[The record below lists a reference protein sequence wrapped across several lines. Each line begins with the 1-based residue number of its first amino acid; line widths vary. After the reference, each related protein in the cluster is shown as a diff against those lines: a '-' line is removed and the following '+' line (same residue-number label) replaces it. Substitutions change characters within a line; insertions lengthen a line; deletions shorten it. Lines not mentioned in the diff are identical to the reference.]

1 MNYQKFIS
9 TAKISKESLYR
20 EIYRA
25 NQDNIQ
31 VKKEATVVRNLGR
44 IFDAALKISNEKGF
58 QAMSMRDFSRETG
71 LSLGALYAYFASKD
85 ELLEMILGQGRELVM
100 RVLDTQLAAIRDPA
114 ARLETAIRL
123 HLYLTEALQ
132 PWFYFSFME
141 AKSMNPVEKEK
152 TIESE
157 MATDRLFA
165 GILEEGQRM
174 GVFRLRDTILGAG
187 VIKALLQDWYVKRWK
202 FARRGIEVDRYADFV
217 LDHVM
222 SFHRS
227 PDEEAEAIWNVSTAP
242 RPLGKAR
249 TSRPNAWQHFCAG
262 PFPGFRA
269 PWRYVSSPAVF
280 PI

>member
-1 MNYQKFIS
+1 MTYREFIK
-9 TAKISKESLYR
+9 TAKISKEDLYR
-20 EIYRA
+20 AIYRA
-25 NQDNIQ
+25 NQDKIQ

-44 IFDAALKISNEKGF
+44 IFDATLKISNEKGF

-71 LSLGALYAYFASKD
+71 LSLGALYAYFAGKD

-100 RVLDTQLAAIRDPA
+100 RILETHLASASDPV

-152 TIESE
+152 TIASE
-157 MATDRLFA
+157 MATDQLFA
-165 GILEEGQRM
+165 RILEEGQRM
-174 GVFRLRDTILGAG
+174 GVFRRRDTVLGAG

-222 SFHRS
+222 SYHRAR
-227 PDEEAEAIWNVSTAP
+227 DEE
-242 RPLGKAR
+242 G
-249 TSRPNAWQHFCAG
+249 
-262 PFPGFRA
+262 
-269 PWRYVSSPAVF
+269 
-280 PI
+280 